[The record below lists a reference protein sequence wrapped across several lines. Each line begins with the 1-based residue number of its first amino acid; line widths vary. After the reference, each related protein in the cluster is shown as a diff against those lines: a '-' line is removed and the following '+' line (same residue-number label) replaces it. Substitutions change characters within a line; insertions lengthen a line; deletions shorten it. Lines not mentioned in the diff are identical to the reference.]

1 MARVQT
7 DNWLT
12 STFSSLDNPS
22 LRVLSIGSFLAF
34 IGFMTSTTAQN
45 VVAFE
50 LTGNNRA
57 VGLVAFGQ
65 GIAMLFLAP
74 FGGALADRLSKRLV
88 LLVCQSTIGLTFFA
102 LGLLMATDQMTI
114 FFLASAAFVTG
125 TMFSLLG
132 PARQA
137 LVGDLVEPERRGN
150 AAALT
155 QVALNCARVAG
166 PLLGSALLAWS
177 LIGATGTFFVAAAL
191 FVIVV
196 ATLYMLPPTPRRDS
210 EGRSV
215 VHDIALGVR
224 YVRGHPHLLP
234 LVLGFVLVVTLGFT
248 YFTVLPAFADAELD
262 VGAAGYGVLIGVSA
276 VGGLTMSLLVA
287 PLADSGRARF
297 FLQLNTA
304 GVGLA
309 LILTG
314 LAPTFLVALVT
325 MFGVGAASSGFQ
337 TLNSALVLREADPLY
352 YGRVMSLMMLAW
364 GFSGIAA
371 LPVGVLADAIGER
384 GTLIVMGT
392 SVCAA
397 VGVLTLWSARLGGPA
412 ESAVR
417 PAVASLRE
425 G

>member
-1 MARVQT
+1 MARIQAHG
-7 DNWLT
+7 WLS
-12 STFSSLDNPS
+12 STFNSLDNKS
-22 LRVLSIGSFLAF
+22 FRILSIGSFLAF

-88 LLVCQSTIGLTFFA
+88 LLVCQSTIGLTFFI
-102 LGLLMATDQMTI
+102 LGLLMASDQMTV
-114 FFLASAAFVTG
+114 FFLALGAFVTG

-177 LIGATGTFFVAAAL
+177 LVGPTGTFFVAAAL

-196 ATLYMLPPTPRRDS
+196 ATLSMLPPTARRDS

-215 VHDIALGVR
+215 VHDVVLGVR

-234 LVLGFVLVVTLGFT
+234 LVLGFVLVVTLGFP
-248 YFTVLPAFADAELD
+248 YFTVLPAFADTELG
-262 VGAAGYGVLIGVSA
+262 VSAAGYGVLIGVSA
-276 VGGLTMSLLVA
+276 VGGLVMSLLVA

-304 GVGLA
+304 GVGVA

-314 LAPTFLVALVT
+314 LAPTFAVALVT

-364 GFSGIAA
+364 GFSGVAG
-371 LPVGVLADAIGER
+371 LPIGVLADAIGER
-384 GTLIVMGT
+384 GALVVMGGC
-392 SVCAA
+392 VCAA
-397 VGVLTLWSARLGGPA
+397 VALLTAWSARLGGPA
-412 ESAVR
+412 DTSVR
-417 PAVASLRE
+417 PVVASLPE

>member
-1 MARVQT
+1 MARVQASG
-7 DNWLT
+7 WLT
-12 STFSSLDNPS
+12 STFSSLDNVS
-22 LRVLSIGSFLAF
+22 FRILSIGSFLAF

-57 VGLVAFGQ
+57 VGFVAFGQ

-88 LLVCQSTIGLTFFA
+88 LLVCQSTIGLTFLTLA
-102 LGLLMATDQMTI
+102 LLMLADQMTI
-114 FFLASAAFVTG
+114 FFLAAGAFVTG

-177 LIGATGTFFVAAAL
+177 LVGPTGTFFVAAAL

-196 ATLYMLPPTPRRDS
+196 ATLSLLPPTARRDS

-215 VHDIALGVR
+215 IQDVVLGVR
-224 YVRGHPHLLP
+224 YVRDHPSLMP
-234 LVLGFVLVVTLGFT
+234 LVLGFVLVVTLGFP
-248 YFTVLPAFADAELD
+248 YFTVLPAFADTELN
-262 VGAAGYGVLIGVSA
+262 VGASGYGILIGVSA
-276 VGGLTMSLLVA
+276 VGGLAMSLLVA

-297 FLQLNTA
+297 FLWLNTI
-304 GVGLA
+304 GVGVA

-314 LAPTFLVALVT
+314 LAPSFLIALVT
-325 MFGVGAASSGFQ
+325 MFAVGAASSGFQ

-364 GFSGIAA
+364 GFSGVAG

-384 GTLIVMGT
+384 GALMFMGGG
-392 SVCAA
+392 VCAA
-397 VGVLTLWSARLGGPA
+397 VAILSFWSSRVSGPA
-412 ESAVR
+412 DTGVR
-417 PAVASLRE
+417 PAVASISE
-425 G
+425 S